1 MQWNGGKPSLPVVM
15 CPMDG
20 LQVNNTKAP
29 QA

>member
-1 MQWNGGKPSLPVVM
+1 MQWNGGKPSLPVVTY
-15 CPMDG
+15 PMDG